1 MSTYFDSLERRA
13 RETGGGV
20 DRTASVT
27 LREAVPKREA
37 VPRPSAPIPAGP
49 YRALRERVLARA
61 NGRPIKKIVFAGCRG
76 GEGCTRVAR
85 EFAETLAGSGLSI
98 LLVDADVRT
107 AGLTIASGA
116 SGPDLGQVVSGA
128 GTPAPPQGRLTIV
141 PSPGA
146 GKATER
152 VFHTPQFAEWLEA
165 QAAAYD
171 YVVLDAP
178 PLLEFADGVLLGRL
192 SDGVV
197 IVVQADVTE
206 KDALAHAREQLE
218 NAGALVLGAVL
229 NRTHEAIPVLL
240 KPYLS
245 SE

>member
-13 RETGGGV
+13 RETGGGIEH
-20 DRTASVT
+20 TASLT
-27 LREAVPKREA
+27 LREPAPRE
-37 VPRPSAPIPAGP
+37 SAPISAGP
-49 YRALRERVLARA
+49 YRALRERVLARG

-85 EFAETLAGSGLSI
+85 EFAESLAGSGLTV
-98 LLVDADVRT
+98 LLVDADAHT
-107 AGLTIASGA
+107 AGLTIATGA
-116 SGPDLGQVVSGA
+116 AGADFEQVLHG
-128 GTPAPPQGRLTIV
+128 GTPVKPQGRLTIV

-146 GKATER
+146 GKTKER
-152 VFHTPQFAEWLEA
+152 VFRAPEFAEWLET

-178 PLLEFADGVLLGRL
+178 PLLEFADGILLGRL

-197 IVVQADVTE
+197 IVVQAEVTE
-206 KDALAHAREQLE
+206 KDALARAREQLE
-218 NAGALVLGAVL
+218 NVGATVLGAVL
-229 NRTHEAIPVLL
+229 NRTRDAIPALL
-240 KPYLS
+240 KPFLS